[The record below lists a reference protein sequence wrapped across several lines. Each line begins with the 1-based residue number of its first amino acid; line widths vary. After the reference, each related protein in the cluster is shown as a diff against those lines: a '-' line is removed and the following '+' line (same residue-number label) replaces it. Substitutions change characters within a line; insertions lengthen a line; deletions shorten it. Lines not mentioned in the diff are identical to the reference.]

1 MKHLIRLFFAVC
13 VSIFSLSA
21 FACNSDEIDVLG
33 DGTQCETSKFELTTT
48 SFSGNFSVAMAFGG
62 TIYIDWGDGSAI
74 ETITPADTTSTTY
87 THSYSVTEPHTI
99 RFGGTATEYNT
110 DTCSANSCVAAIGF
124 YVNSSQTKV
133 ASISGSLADLFPQ
146 YGTAAGE
153 FPRFYTT
160 FGSATNLTQIPSG
173 LFTGLTGG
181 SYMFYSTFSGAGIRS
196 IPETLF
202 SDITTGKSYMF
213 QYTFRSTRL
222 TSLPETLFSGITTGA
237 QSMFD
242 GTFRQITSL
251 SGNVPNTLFSGLINN
266 GSPQT
271 SGIMSGIFYGVSTLS
286 TTCPTGQVKYMT
298 GYESFWNG
306 AVSCRPECSN
316 GLIGAGLSDCVP
328 SKFEITTTSFS
339 GNFSVTFAATGTYYI
354 DWGDG
359 SVQTIVRKNTTAA
372 TYTHS
377 YSVAEPHTIKFAGL
391 ATAYNAEGTIGTI
404 RFNQNSSVSKI
415 ASISGSL
422 ADVFPQYST
431 TSGEYPRFI
440 YMFSGATNL
449 TQIPNTLFTGLTGGS
464 QMFRHAFNGCTGLQS
479 LPSGLFSSITS
490 SGQYMFENAFKGCTG
505 LQSLPSDLFSGL
517 TRGAYYMFQ
526 YTFKGCTGL
535 QSLPAG
541 LFSGIRTGSY
551 YLFKYTFDGCTNLS
565 GWVPPTMFAGL
576 IANNSPKASDMWTD
590 TFNNTNLATSC
601 PSPGMSQYITK
612 YESVWNGVVSC
623 ECATGYYGDDVTC
636 TACTN
641 KPVTNSTYT
650 GRSTTNT
657 CPWECD
663 HGYMENNN
671 QCDAIVCSGATY
683 YDDNYTNVANACVNC
698 PTGYNYNTTAGK
710 TDISE
715 CQIHCD
721 AGTWNG
727 EYTQLEYIESNG
739 TQVINTGYVLQETD
753 SVEVDYELRDLSTGG
768 DKMIVAQTTDSNA
781 GMWVETY
788 GSTNTWYVNYGS
800 TASVNTAFQN
810 SQTSGTFIVK
820 KQSFEING
828 TNILQPT
835 FTRMS
840 SNPLTIFARLK
851 TDGTVQY
858 GAHVRISGVR
868 VKNGSNETIMN
879 LIPAKNS
886 NDVLGLFDTVS
897 VTFFTNGGTGTFTAG
912 PDTNTILPGLCTD
925 AGAGYWSAGGI
936 VNFDSTL
943 ISRTACPAGTYNP
956 TTNGASAAA
965 CLSCPVA
972 TYNGETAAAS
982 CTACPSGYDHDNG
995 TGNTAI
1001 TDCQIQ
1007 CPGGT
1012 WNGGYTQLEYI
1023 HFDGTDN
1030 TGAYINTGLSLVTDV
1045 LNTNTRLY
1053 ADAVLYSGQASDHA
1067 IVGTGCAQG
1076 VYIGTGRNN
1085 KVMAC
1090 WANGATG
1097 SSGNT
1102 STTMQ
1107 SKRLIYDLNLS
1118 AGTFTIYDESAGTY
1132 ITNASGITPTTGNT
1146 VIPICVGG
1154 YSFYSKPNTVSAG
1167 RANMDLYRVKI
1178 YDRNTLLFD
1187 GIPVRRDSD
1196 SKLGLYDT
1204 VSGTFKT
1211 TPSGVNPVT
1220 AGPDGL
1226 AQCFDVGSGY
1236 YAGASTVNYG
1246 SAGTRNAC
1254 PAGTFTVGYG
1264 HGADEANDCG
1274 RILHLGDSV
1283 IYTRRNKPTTPALNI
1298 RMDNGDM
1305 YYIGLS
1311 TTDHTVSRLH
1321 FQTGE
1326 TKYTAF
1332 DDSLYYGERDYDTGE
1347 KITQ

>member
-1 MKHLIRLFFAVC
+1 MENDFDKVDESAQSRRNLHTHTHTHTHTSKPLLSQKQIGTICFSIIF
-13 VSIFSLSA
+13 SIFSLSA

-181 SYMFYSTFSGAGIRS
+181 SYMFCSTFSGAGITS

-202 SDITTGKSYMF
+202 SGITRGRERMF
-213 QYTFRSTRL
+213 IYTFRNTRL

-237 QSMFD
+237 STLFY
-242 GTFRQITSL
+242 GAFWSCSNLR
-251 SGNVPNTLFSGLINN
+251 GNVPNTLFSGLVNN
-266 GSPQT
+266 GSPQST
-271 SGIMSGIFYGVSTLS
+271 NMMADIFEQTTHLS
-286 TTCPTGQVKYMT
+286 KTCPTGQVKYMT

-339 GNFSVTFAATGTYYI
+339 GNFSVTFAAIGTYYI

-359 SVQTIVRKNTTAA
+359 SVQTIVRPNTTAT

-377 YSVAEPHTIKFAGL
+377 YAVAEPHTIKFAGL
-391 ATAYNAEGTIGTI
+391 ATAYNTSTGSAAIAFT
-404 RFNQNSSVSKI
+404 VSRI
-415 ASISGSL
+415 ASLSGSL
-422 ADVFPQYST
+422 ADIFPQYGT
-431 TSGEYPRFI
+431 AAGEVPRFVKT
-440 YMFSGATNL
+440 FQNATNL
-449 TQIPNTLFTGLTGGS
+449 TQIPNTLFTGLTGGNY
-464 QMFRHAFNGCTGLQS
+464 MFSYTFSGSGLTS
-479 LPSGLFSSITS
+479 LPSGLFSSITTS
-490 SGQYMFENAFKGCTG
+490 TGSMFQYTFQNCAS
-505 LQSLPSDLFSGL
+505 LQSIPSDLFSGL
-517 TRGAYYMFQ
+517 TTGANYMFQ
-526 YTFKGCTGL
+526 YTFKGCTSL

-541 LFSGIRTGSY
+541 LFSGIRTKAS
-551 YLFKYTFDGCTNLS
+551 YLFRYAFDGCTNLS

-576 IANNSPKASDMWTD
+576 IANNSPTTSDMWTN

-612 YESVWNGVVSC
+612 YESSWGGVVSC

-641 KPVTNSTYT
+641 KPATNSTYT

-683 YDDNYTNVANACVNC
+683 YDNNYTDIANACVNC
-698 PTGYNYNTTAGK
+698 PSGFDYNTTAGK

-715 CQIHCD
+715 CQIHC
-721 AGTWNG
+721 N
-727 EYTQLEYIESNG
+727 
-739 TQVINTGYVLQETD
+739 
-753 SVEVDYELRDLSTGG
+753 
-768 DKMIVAQTTDSNA
+768 
-781 GMWVETY
+781 
-788 GSTNTWYVNYGS
+788 
-800 TASVNTAFQN
+800 
-810 SQTSGTFIVK
+810 
-820 KQSFEING
+820 
-828 TNILQPT
+828 
-835 FTRMS
+835 
-840 SNPLTIFARLK
+840 
-851 TDGTVQY
+851 
-858 GAHVRISGVR
+858 
-868 VKNGSNETIMN
+868 
-879 LIPAKNS
+879 
-886 NDVLGLFDTVS
+886 
-897 VTFFTNGGTGTFTAG
+897 
-912 PDTNTILPGLCTD
+912 
-925 AGAGYWSAGGI
+925 
-936 VNFDSTL
+936 
-943 ISRTACPAGTYNP
+943 AGTY
-956 TTNGASAAA
+956 
-965 CLSCPVA
+965 VA
-972 TYNGETAAAS
+972 NAPEVPY
-982 CTACPSGYDHDNG
+982 
-995 TGNTAI
+995 
-1001 TDCQIQ
+1001 
-1007 CPGGT
+1007 
-1012 WNGGYTQLEYI
+1012 GYTQLEYI
-1023 HFDGTDN
+1023 HFDGTNN

-1132 ITNASGITPTTGNT
+1132 ITNASGITATTANT
-1146 VIPICVGG
+1146 VIPIRIGG
-1154 YSFYSKPNTVSAG
+1154 YSFHSKPNTVQAG

-1178 YDRNTLLFD
+1178 YDRDTLIFD
-1187 GIPVRRDSD
+1187 GIPVRRNSD
-1196 SKLGLYDT
+1196 GKLGLYDT
-1204 VSGTFKT
+1204 VSQTFKT
-1211 TPSGVNPVT
+1211 TPSGINPVT

-1298 RMDNGDM
+1298 RMENGDM

-1311 TTDHTVSRLH
+1311 TTDHEVSRLH

-1332 DDSLYYGERDYDTGE
+1332 DDSLFYGERDYDTGE